1 MQLITCKVELKLNS
15 TNYFPLS
22 ANDNYNDDGNF
33 NNIIISIKDTKFY
46 VPALTI
52 SPNDNRKV
60 TKLPSKRFEKSVYWN
75 EYKTKKKVITK
86 IQQMSLD
93 IFSSQNIIWFGLN
106 VEDDAKGYE
115 VRSYYL
121 PTGTIKSYKII
132 MK

>member
-22 ANDNYNDDGNF
+22 ANDNYNDDSNF

-60 TKLPSKRFEKSVYWN
+60 TKLPSKRFERSVYWN

-93 IFSSQNIIWFGLN
+93 IFSNQTL
-106 VEDDAKGYE
+106 
-115 VRSYYL
+115 
-121 PTGTIKSYKII
+121 
-132 MK
+132 

>member
-22 ANDNYNDDGNF
+22 ANHNYNDDGNF

-60 TKLPSKRFEKSVYWN
+60 TKLPSKRFERSVYWN

-93 IFSSQNIIWFGLN
+93 IFSNQTL
-106 VEDDAKGYE
+106 
-115 VRSYYL
+115 
-121 PTGTIKSYKII
+121 
-132 MK
+132 